1 MIETLLQDAR
11 HALRVFRRNAGP
23 TLVGVLALGL
33 GIGANTAMFSV
44 VHAVVLRPLPYPDP
58 DRIVRVWEDSPRPG
72 ADEYFLSMGLVR
84 DLRAARSVEHLS
96 EYWLTEMNFADGAGS
111 PERLRTVSAG
121 WRLSHVLGLAPFRGR
136 FFADEDYRDGGA
148 YAAVL
153 VSHGFWQRRYAGRDD
168 AVGRSVRIDDRPATI
183 VGVLPPGTT
192 FEGAD
197 IWVNHNDPNTAHQ
210 PRYLHALGRLRP
222 GTRLEEARAELQQLA
237 ASVAAADPRSSRGWS
252 VVVKSLTDEVVGPS
266 RTALFVLFGAVSLLL
281 LIACANVASLLLA
294 QAEGRAREMAIRAAV
309 GASHGRLARQSLVE
323 SALLALAGTGLG
335 LGLAWTLVRLVGRVG
350 PGSVPRQEEIA
361 LHWPV
366 FLYALFVA
374 LLTTLLFGLAPA
386 WRARRADL
394 EAALHEAGRGMSGG
408 RTARRVRHAL
418 VVAQM
423 ALAVVLVTAAG
434 LLLKSLGRLVATDVG
449 FVAENVLTFGV
460 ALPKASYP
468 DATSTSAFYDRLLDE
483 VEALPGVRAAGVTT
497 TLPLAKESDYRLGF
511 AIVGDAPSPESDSA
525 SAWYRMVSPGYL
537 LALGVR
543 LERGRGFDEADTADS
558 EPVVIVNQAFARR
571 YASGRDPVG
580 LVLQTVS
587 GGFGPLG
594 GILTKQPR
602 IVGVVGD
609 TRHLGLDREAE
620 PAIFF
625 PARQAP
631 FRNQTVVVRAQGNPM
646 RLAADVRRAVAAVDP
661 GLPVAH
667 LATLEDQTAR
677 AAAAPRLRTS
687 LVSAF
692 AALALLLGAV
702 GLYGALQISVASR
715 VREIGIRLAVG
726 GAPARIRALVLRES
740 MSLVA
745 LGIVLGLAGALA
757 ASRVLRGLLYGVEA
771 HDPATFTLVPVVLV
785 ATALAA
791 SWLPAR
797 RATRIDPVTALRE

>member
-11 HALRVFRRNAGP
+11 HALRVFRRNAAP
-23 TLVGVLALGL
+23 TAVGILALAL

-44 VHAVVLRPLPYPDP
+44 VHAVVLRPLPYSDP

-72 ADEYFLSMGLVR
+72 TDEYFLSMGLVR
-84 DLRAARSVEHLS
+84 DLRAARSLEHLS
-96 EYWLTEMNFADGAGS
+96 EYWLTEMNFADGAGN

-121 WRLSHVLGLAPFRGR
+121 WRLSHVLGLSPLRGR
-136 FFADEDYRDGGA
+136 FFAEEDYRGGGA

-153 VSHGFWQRRYAGRDD
+153 LSHGFWQRRYGARDD
-168 AVGRSVRIDDRPATI
+168 AIGRPVRVDDQPATI
-183 VGVLPPGTT
+183 VGVLPPEAA

-222 GTRLEEARAELQQLA
+222 GARLEEARAELQQLA
-237 ASVAAADPRSSRGWS
+237 AGVAAADPRSNRGWS

-266 RTALFVLFGAVSLLL
+266 RAALFVMFGAVSLLL

-294 QAEGRAREMAIRAAV
+294 QAEGRARELAIRAAV

-323 SALLALAGTGLG
+323 SALLALAGTA
-335 LGLAWTLVRLVGRVG
+335 LGLALASALVRLVGRIG
-350 PGSVPRQEEIA
+350 PGSIPRQEEIA

-366 FLYALFVA
+366 FLYALSVA
-374 LLTTLLFGLAPA
+374 VVTTLLFGLAPA

-394 EAALHEAGRGMSGG
+394 EAALSEAGRGASGG
-408 RTARRVRHAL
+408 RTARRLRHAL
-418 VVAQM
+418 VVAQI

-434 LLLKSLGRLVATDVG
+434 LLLKSLARLVGTDVG
-449 FVAENVLTFGV
+449 FVADNVLTFAV
-460 ALPKASYP
+460 ALPQPSYP
-468 DATSTSAFYDRLLDE
+468 DAPQTAAFYDRLLQGI
-483 VEALPGVRAAGVTT
+483 EALPGVRAAGITT
-497 TLPLAKESDYRLGF
+497 TLPLDKESDYRLGF
-511 AIVGDAPSPESDSA
+511 SIVGDAPTPESENA
-525 SAWYRMVSPGYL
+525 AAWYRMVSPGYFP
-537 LALGVR
+537 ALGTR
-543 LERGRGFDEADTADS
+543 LERGRMLGETDTAES
-558 EPVVIVNQAFARR
+558 EAVVLVNEAFVRR
-571 YASGRDPVG
+571 YASGRDPLG
-580 LVLQTVS
+580 LVLKTVS

-594 GILTKQPR
+594 TILAKQPR

-631 FRNQTVVVRAQGNPM
+631 FRNQTVVVRAQGSPLS
-646 RLAADVRRAVAAVDP
+646 LAASVRRAVAGVDP
-661 GLPVAH
+661 GLPLAH
-667 LATLEDQTAR
+667 LQTLEDHTAR

-692 AALALLLGAV
+692 ASLALLLGAV
-702 GLYGALQISVASR
+702 GLYGALQFSVASR

-745 LGIVLGLAGALA
+745 VGIVLGLAGALA
-757 ASRVLRGLLYGVEA
+757 ASRVLEGLLYGVEA
-771 HDPATFTLVPVVLV
+771 HDPLTFSAVPVVLV
-785 ATALAA
+785 MVGLAA
-791 SWLPAR
+791 TWLPAR